1 MAQDFEKTNLS
12 WELKLGQQR
21 IQEWFE
27 QLTSGWNP
35 PQLPNNTPKPEV
47 PPQTWETLYWL
58 VIFIGIS
65 YTIWQLSPLITR
77 LISQQTTPVPKK
89 PIAPPTPTTAQ
100 WLQQAKQAK
109 ANGNYSK
116 ATRALYFAALTRLKD
131 RELLAN
137 DDSMTNGEYKR
148 QLHQRKN
155 SQKSDRAYQTLAN
168 VHEAI
173 YYDTNYNAEA
183 NNTNSQNLVQQHL
196 KQYEDCD
203 RAYRDIEQETP

>member
-21 IQEWFE
+21 IGEWFE

-35 PQLPNNTPKPEV
+35 PQLPENTPKPEV
-47 PPQTWETLYWL
+47 PPETWETLYWL
-58 VIFIGIS
+58 VIVIGIS
-65 YTIWQLSPLITR
+65 YTIWKLYPLVTR
-77 LISQQTTPVPKK
+77 LISQETTLPTKK
-89 PIAPPTPTTAQ
+89 PIATPNPTTAQ

-109 ANGNYSK
+109 ANGDYNT

-148 QLHQRKN
+148 QLRQRKK

-168 VHEAI
+168 AHEAI
-173 YYDTNYNAEA
+173 YYDTNYNTEA
-183 NNTNSQNLVQQHL
+183 NNTNSQLVQQHL
-196 KQYEDCD
+196 EQYEDCD

>member
-21 IQEWFE
+21 IGEWFE

-35 PQLPNNTPKPEV
+35 PELPNNTPKPEV

-58 VIFIGIS
+58 VIATGIS
-65 YTIWQLSPLITR
+65 FIIWKLYPLITR
-77 LISQQTTPVPKK
+77 LITQQITPRSQNPIVTPE
-89 PIAPPTPTTAQ
+89 PTTTQ
-100 WLQQAKQAK
+100 WLQQAKSAK
-109 ANGNYSK
+109 ANGDYTK

-131 RELLAN
+131 RELLTN
-137 DDSMTNGEYKR
+137 DDSMTNGEYRR
-148 QLHQRKN
+148 QLHQRKK

-168 VHEAI
+168 AHEAI
-173 YYDTNYNAEA
+173 YYNTDHKTEA
-183 NNTNSQNLVQQHL
+183 NNSKNLAE
-196 KQYEDCD
+196 QYEDCD

>member
-21 IQEWFE
+21 IGEWFE

-35 PQLPNNTPKPEV
+35 PSLPNNTPKPEV

-65 YTIWQLSPLITR
+65 YTVWKLYPLVTK
-77 LISQQTTPVPKK
+77 LISQQTTPAQKK
-89 PIAPPTPTTAQ
+89 PIATPNPTTAQ

-131 RELLAN
+131 HEFLAN
-137 DDSMTNGEYKR
+137 DDSMTNGEYRTPSTQKESEER
-148 QLHQRKN
+148 SGLPNVSKCPRSYLLRYKLHR
-155 SQKSDRAYQTLAN
+155 
-168 VHEAI
+168 
-173 YYDTNYNAEA
+173 
-183 NNTNSQNLVQQHL
+183 
-196 KQYEDCD
+196 
-203 RAYRDIEQETP
+203 

>member
-21 IQEWFE
+21 IGEWFE
-27 QLTSGWNP
+27 QLTSGWHLP
-35 PQLPNNTPKPEV
+35 ELPNNTPKPEV

-58 VIFIGIS
+58 IIVTGIS
-65 YTIWQLSPLITR
+65 FTIWKLYPLIIR
-77 LISQQTTPVPKK
+77 LITQQIAPRSQK
-89 PIAPPTPTTAQ
+89 PIVTPEPTISQ
-100 WLQQAKQAK
+100 WLDQAKSAK
-109 ANGNYSK
+109 ANGDYTK

-137 DDSMTNGEYKR
+137 DDSMTNGEYRR
-148 QLHQRKN
+148 QLHQRKK

-168 VHEAI
+168 AHEAI
-173 YYDTNYNAEA
+173 YY
-183 NNTNSQNLVQQHL
+183 NTNTDSHSLV

-203 RAYRDIEQETP
+203 RAYRDIEQETL

>member
-21 IQEWFE
+21 IGEWFE
-27 QLTSGWNP
+27 QLTSGWHLP
-35 PQLPNNTPKPEV
+35 ELPNNTPKPEV

-58 VIFIGIS
+58 VIVTGIS
-65 YTIWQLSPLITR
+65 FTIWKLYPLITR
-77 LISQQTTPVPKK
+77 LITQQIVPRSQK
-89 PIAPPTPTTAQ
+89 PIVTPEPTTTQ
-100 WLQQAKQAK
+100 WLDQARSAK
-109 ANGNYSK
+109 ANGDYTK

-137 DDSMTNGEYKR
+137 DDSMTNGEYRR
-148 QLHQRKN
+148 QLHQRKK
-155 SQKSDRAYQTLAN
+155 SQKSDRAYETLAN
-168 VHEAI
+168 AHEAI
-173 YYDTNYNAEA
+173 YYNTETNDTD
-183 NNTNSQNLVQQHL
+183 SRSLV

>member
-21 IQEWFE
+21 IGEWFE

-35 PQLPNNTPKPEV
+35 PELPNNTPKPEV

-58 VIFIGIS
+58 IIVTGIS
-65 YTIWQLSPLITR
+65 FTIWKLYPLITR
-77 LISQQTTPVPKK
+77 LITQQITPRSQNPIVTPE
-89 PIAPPTPTTAQ
+89 PTTTQ
-100 WLQQAKQAK
+100 WLDQAKSAK
-109 ANGNYSK
+109 ANGDYTK

-131 RELLAN
+131 RELLTN
-137 DDSMTNGEYKR
+137 DDSMTNGEYRR
-148 QLHQRKN
+148 QLHQRKK

-168 VHEAI
+168 AHEAI
-173 YYDTNYNAEA
+173 YYNADHNTEA
-183 NNTNSQNLVQQHL
+183 NNSKKLAE
-196 KQYEDCD
+196 QYEDCD

>member
-21 IQEWFE
+21 IGEWFE

-35 PQLPNNTPKPEV
+35 PSLPNNTPKPEV

-65 YTIWQLSPLITR
+65 YTVWKLYPLVTK
-77 LISQQTTPVPKK
+77 LISQQTTPAQKK
-89 PIAPPTPTTAQ
+89 PIATPNPTTAQ

-131 RELLAN
+131 HEFLAN
-137 DDSMTNGEYKR
+137 DDSMTNGEYR
-148 QLHQRKN
+148 SQLRQRKK
-155 SQKSDRAYQTLAN
+155 SQKSDRAYQTLVNA
-168 VHEAI
+168 HEAI
-173 YYDTNYNAEA
+173 YYDTNYTAEA
-183 NNTNSQNLVQQHL
+183 NNTNSQNLVQQ
-196 KQYEDCD
+196 YEDCD
-203 RAYRDIEQETP
+203 RAFRDIEQETP